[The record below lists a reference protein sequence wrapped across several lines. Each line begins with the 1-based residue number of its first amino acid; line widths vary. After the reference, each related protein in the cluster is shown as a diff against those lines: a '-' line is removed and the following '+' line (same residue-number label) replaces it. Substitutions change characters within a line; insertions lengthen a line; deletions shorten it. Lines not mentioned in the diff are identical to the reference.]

1 MSEIYCESRRGYKVS
16 VLEDEVDSE
25 QYLIR
30 VQDSRGQVD
39 YSISSIEFFVG
50 RDGDLNLVL
59 EEAISK
65 YSLRAEVE
73 SQLG

>member
-16 VLEDEVDSE
+16 VLEDGIDSE

-65 YSLRAEVE
+65 YSMRAEVE